1 MKIAKADLG
10 RRLEECRA
18 ALMNPVGDRSV
29 TDIALAWG
37 FGSLPT
43 FNRTFRR
50 AFGATPGE
58 FRGQAL
64 SPGWPSMSEAAAAP
78 R

>member
-1 MKIAKADLG
+1 
-10 RRLEECRA
+10 
-18 ALMNPVGDRSV
+18 MNPVGDRSI